1 MKFEKIDSE
10 YYCGIDLHSRSM
22 YVTVMDKTGKIY
34 FRRNMKNNF
43 DIFLKDIMTYL
54 PNLAVGVE
62 STYNWYWLAD
72 GCHQNNIPFYLGH
85 ALYMKAISG
94 GKQKND
100 KIDSK
105 TLTEL
110 MRCNFFPPA
119 YAYPREMRPT
129 RDLLRRRS
137 YFVSLRSG
145 ANTHIQ
151 ESFAQ
156 EAILDVN
163 GWDVKN
169 KKTRHSLIER
179 MEDSI
184 KQLTISCDIDLMEA
198 LDPIINTLE
207 KKIRAQAK
215 HHDANAFSI
224 LQTTPGIGDIL
235 ALTILYE
242 MHTVDRFPSVQNFSS
257 YCRVVRCERTSN
269 GKSTGGGNAKIG
281 NPYLKWAFN
290 QIIIKAQSKSP
301 LIKKDS
307 DKLIRK
313 HGFRKARGIMGHKFA
328 VANYFML
335 KNGQAFDEKQFL
347 SAMYNL

>member
-1 MKFEKIDSE
+1 MNYAKIDAE
-10 YYCGIDLHSRSM
+10 YYCGIDLHARSM
-22 YVTVMDKTGKIY
+22 YVTVMDKAGKIHC
-34 FRRNMKNNF
+34 RRNIINNF
-43 DIFLKDIMTYL
+43 DIFLKSITTYL
-54 PNLAVGVE
+54 PNVAVGVE
-62 STYNWYWLAD
+62 STYNWYWVAD

-94 GKQKND
+94 GKKKND
-100 KIDSK
+100 KLDSQ
-105 TLTEL
+105 TLAEL

-169 KKTRHSLIER
+169 KKTRHSLTER
-179 MEDSI
+179 MEDPV
-184 KQLTISCDIDLMEA
+184 KQLTISCDIDLIGA
-198 LDPIINTLE
+198 LDPIINSLE

-215 HHDANAFSI
+215 HHDAKSFSI

-235 ALTILYE
+235 ALTVLYE
-242 MHTVDRFPSVQNFSS
+242 MHTIGRFPSVQDFSS

-269 GKSTGGGNAKIG
+269 GKATGGGNAKIG

-290 QIIIKAQSKSP
+290 QIIIRAQSQSP
-301 LIKKDS
+301 LIKKYYDR
-307 DKLIRK
+307 LIHK
-313 HGFRKARGIMGHKFA
+313 HGVRKARGIMGHKFA
-328 VANYFML
+328 VAIYYML
-335 KNGQAFDEKQFL
+335 KNGEAFDEKRFL
-347 SAMYNL
+347 SALYK